1 MKISSKLV
9 ASFVGVSTLTSLV
22 GIVAIIQS
30 QKIAETLAI
39 AEAENVAQV
48 IATSIGYRLGLIYVA
63 TISSQTNIMGRF
75 GVNLQS
81 VRGANLWCKYQL
93 TNLNRLINAQLN
105 L

>member
-48 IATSIGYRLGLIYVA
+48 IATSIGYRLGLIY
-63 TISSQTNIMGRF
+63 
-75 GVNLQS
+75 
-81 VRGANLWCKYQL
+81 
-93 TNLNRLINAQLN
+93 
-105 L
+105 

>member
-39 AEAENVAQV
+39 AAAENVAQV
-48 IATSIGYRLGLIYVA
+48 IATSIGYRLGLIY
-63 TISSQTNIMGRF
+63 
-75 GVNLQS
+75 
-81 VRGANLWCKYQL
+81 
-93 TNLNRLINAQLN
+93 
-105 L
+105 